1 MIIASGGSVPLLVS
15 PCWGVIPMAKKPDY
29 QTLFPTIAVDLAG
42 EVGWDRLT
50 LTQVA
55 EAAKSDLST
64 LRANFAGKDALLTG
78 FGTHIDRRVLAEHDP
93 EPDPHPRDRLFD
105 VLMTRFD
112 VLNDHRAGVLAVLDD
127 LRQDP
132 LGAAMQAIPFERS
145 MAWMLEA
152 AGIGTRG
159 LRGRLKIRVLGLLYL
174 DVLRTWRKDESPDM
188 AATMKALDER
198 LRQAEQLANTFEV
211 GSGGRRPKKPTSD
224 EAAPEPEPPA
234 PPSTD
239 DDREAKDGPDGS

>member
-1 MIIASGGSVPLLVS
+1 
-15 PCWGVIPMAKKPDY
+15 MAKKPDY
-29 QTLFPTIAVDLAG
+29 QTLFPTTAVDLAG

-55 EAAKSDLST
+55 AAAKSDLGT
-64 LRANFAGKDALLTG
+64 LRAHFTGKDALLTG
-78 FGTHIDRRVLAEHDP
+78 FGTYVDRRVLAEHDP

-105 VLMTRFD
+105 VLMSRFD

-127 LRQDP
+127 LRRDP
-132 LGAAMQAIPFERS
+132 LGAALQAIPFERS

-174 DVLRTWRKDESPDM
+174 DVLRAWRRDESADM

-198 LRQAEQLANTFEV
+198 LSQAEQLANTFEV
-211 GSGGRRPKKPTSD
+211 SGGGRRQAETSTEETPKETD
-224 EAAPEPEPPA
+224 TAETAPPA
-234 PPSTD
+234 ADAGSGPKDTTRD
-239 DDREAKDGPDGS
+239 D

>member
-1 MIIASGGSVPLLVS
+1 
-15 PCWGVIPMAKKPDY
+15 MAKKPDY
-29 QTLFPTIAVDLAG
+29 QTLFPTTAVDLAG

-55 EAAKSDLST
+55 AAAKSDLGT
-64 LRANFAGKDALLTG
+64 LRAHFTGKDALLTG
-78 FGTHIDRRVLAEHDP
+78 FGTYVDRRVLVEH

-105 VLMTRFD
+105 VLMSRFD

-127 LRQDP
+127 LRRDP
-132 LGAAMQAIPFERS
+132 LGAALQAIPFERS

-174 DVLRTWRKDESPDM
+174 DVLRAWRRDESADM

-198 LRQAEQLANTFEV
+198 LSQAEQLANTFEV
-211 GSGGRRPKKPTSD
+211 SGGGRRQAETSTEETPKETD
-224 EAAPEPEPPA
+224 TAETAPPA
-234 PPSTD
+234 ADAGSGPKDTTRD
-239 DDREAKDGPDGS
+239 D